1 MYFETIDLS
10 YDLAG
15 RLTGT
20 TRPNGTSSTYSYDAA
35 GRLAGLLHSLGV
47 SDFLDLGFGY
57 DAAGNITAITELGE
71 VRSFGYDDLNRLVT
85 AGTAALPESY
95 GYDPA
100 GNRTVSHRS
109 NSHSHDDAN
118 RLLEDQQFLYLYDLN
133 GNLTAKTD
141 KATSDLTSYSYD
153 AQNQLTRIDF
163 PGGGYAEY
171 KYDGLGRRIEKDVD
185 GTITRYVYDGTDI
198 VMTFDDL
205 GVLQA
210 RVNHGDRVD
219 QPLFMA
225 RGGQA
230 TYYHGDHLG
239 SVRALSD
246 ASGAV
251 VNSYAYDAFGN
262 TTAASETVANPYR
275 FTAREFD
282 AESGLSYHRARYY
295 DGNAGRFIT
304 RDPIGLAGGD
314 QNLYSYVFN
323 DPVNLTDPSGTV
335 AAVGSAL
342 FNRAGQA
349 VIGRAIRLPSAA
361 DAAGALIGAAKAAGR
376 AYRSYQDL
384 AQSVGTTEA
393 NAVLINVIGSAVSM
407 GDAGDEK
414 ADNAAD
420 TSQTS
425 STAAET
431 ASGTEVCDTS
441 DPNGDG
447 EDDDENGGDGDKEP
461 PRTEPESLEEKLA
474 MDEAGDPEDRTI
486 MKDKIKDPRYPEDK
500 FDKKSHIHKNPDG
513 SQTEIH
519 YWKNLETGEISGKK
533 FK

>member
-1 MYFETIDLS
+1 MGNVTQVEDDDSRVLLGHDAVDRVITSQTVDLGSQPAVTLTSLYNMVGDQVSLADSLGGQQTMLYDGAARLTRLTTTSGGAIDLS

-20 TRPNGTSSTYSYDAA
+20 TRPNGTSSTHSYDAA

-57 DAAGNITAITELGE
+57 DAAGNITAITEPGE

-246 ASGAV
+246 AGGAV

-262 TTAASETVANPYR
+262 TTAARS
-275 FTAREFD
+275 
-282 AESGLSYHRARYY
+282 SG
-295 DGNAGRFIT
+295 
-304 RDPIGLAGGD
+304 
-314 QNLYSYVFN
+314 
-323 DPVNLTDPSGTV
+323 
-335 AAVGSAL
+335 
-342 FNRAGQA
+342 
-349 VIGRAIRLPSAA
+349 
-361 DAAGALIGAAKAAGR
+361 
-376 AYRSYQDL
+376 
-384 AQSVGTTEA
+384 
-393 NAVLINVIGSAVSM
+393 
-407 GDAGDEK
+407 
-414 ADNAAD
+414 
-420 TSQTS
+420 
-425 STAAET
+425 
-431 ASGTEVCDTS
+431 
-441 DPNGDG
+441 
-447 EDDDENGGDGDKEP
+447 
-461 PRTEPESLEEKLA
+461 
-474 MDEAGDPEDRTI
+474 
-486 MKDKIKDPRYPEDK
+486 
-500 FDKKSHIHKNPDG
+500 
-513 SQTEIH
+513 
-519 YWKNLETGEISGKK
+519 
-533 FK
+533 